1 MIKKLQALRAK
12 KGFTLVELIVVIAII
27 GVLAAIL
34 VPTMMGMVTK
44 SRVTSADQ
52 TASSLRDTVVTWMA
66 DLEANG
72 GVIPT
77 SETAITISGSGS
89 AASGWTI
96 SFVGAAAGGGAGG
109 MVGAFVMSESG
120 TTGGTSAGTGTAFQ
134 AANDSTGNKARA
146 ALAKKFAEDYNFNNT
161 INAVVVVADR
171 KVVGAAY
178 CDNTTVTTDALKS
191 TFTAAVLRS
200 GGYAWDGKTDGIH
213 SSGAII
219 GTAPKLT
226 MEKAT
231 SSSST

>member
-52 TASSLRDTVVTWMA
+52 TAASLRDTVTTWMA

-72 GVIPT
+72 GIIPT
-77 SETAITISGSGS
+77 TETPITITGSGS
-89 AASGWTI
+89 NVDSGWTLNI
-96 SFVGAAAGGGAGG
+96 GG
-109 MVGAFVMSESG
+109 
-120 TTGGTSAGTGTAFQ
+120 FQ
-134 AANDSTGNKARA
+134 AANDASGAK
-146 ALAKKFAEDYNFNNT
+146 AKKALTKKLAEDYNFNNT

-178 CDNTTVTTDALKS
+178 CDNTAVTLDTLKS
-191 TFTAAVLRS
+191 TFGAARLRS
-200 GGYAWDGKTDGIH
+200 GGYAWDTKTDGIMPT
-213 SSGAII
+213 SGAIV

-226 MEKAT
+226 MDKAT
-231 SSSST
+231 

>member
-1 MIKKLQALRAK
+1 MIKKLQALKAK

-52 TASSLRDTVVTWMA
+52 TASSLRDTVTTWLA

-72 GVIPT
+72 GVIP
-77 SETAITISGSGS
+77 SAETIITITGKGD
-89 AASGWTI
+89 ATTGWTI
-96 SFVGAAAGGGAGG
+96 AFVAGAAGGATMSGATL
-109 MVGAFVMSESG
+109 MSDGS
-120 TTGGTSAGTGTAFQ
+120 AFQ
-134 AANDSTGNKARA
+134 AANDSDGKKATE

-161 INAVVVVADR
+161 INAIVIVANR

-178 CDNTTVTTDALKS
+178 CDNTAVTLDTLKS
-191 TFTAAVLRS
+191 TFTATVMRS
-200 GGYAWDGKTDGIH
+200 GGYKWDGKTDGILDN
-213 SSGAII
+213 GAIV

-226 MEKAT
+226 MDKVASAAT
-231 SSSST
+231 